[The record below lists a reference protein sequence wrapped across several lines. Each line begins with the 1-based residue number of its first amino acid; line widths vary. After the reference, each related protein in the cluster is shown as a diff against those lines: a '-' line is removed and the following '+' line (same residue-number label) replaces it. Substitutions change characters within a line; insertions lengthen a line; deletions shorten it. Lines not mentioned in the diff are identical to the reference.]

1 MSSETD
7 AVVATFEATSRAWA
21 DGDASAFAAWYADDA
36 TVILPGFYLR
46 GKGGVDASMAAAFA
60 GPLKGSRRV
69 HSVQSVRFLGPDAA
83 IVVTRS
89 ATLLPGEEEAPAER
103 QDLATWVLTRR
114 DFQWS
119 IESYHSCLAS

>member
-1 MSSETD
+1 MSSARD
-7 AVVATFEATSRAWA
+7 DVVATFEATSKAWA

-46 GKGGVDASMAAAFA
+46 GKNDVDTSMAAAFA
-60 GPLKGSRRV
+60 GPLRGSRRV
-69 HSVQSVRFLGPDAA
+69 HSVQSVRFLAPDAA

-89 ATLLPGEEEAPAER
+89 ATVFPGEDEAPAER
-103 QDLATWVLTRR
+103 RDLATWVLTRR

-119 IESYHSCLAS
+119 VESYHGCLAG